1 MPKNYFQIVM
11 LLNFFRKFL
20 ALSLRVCYLCFTTE
34 TETMKALNHSNI
46 VVINVINVLLVVNE
60 LITGER

>member
-1 MPKNYFQIVM
+1 
-11 LLNFFRKFL
+11 
-20 ALSLRVCYLCFTTE
+20 
-34 TETMKALNHSNI
+34 MKAPNHSNI

>member
-1 MPKNYFQIVM
+1 
-11 LLNFFRKFL
+11 
-20 ALSLRVCYLCFTTE
+20 
-34 TETMKALNHSNI
+34 MKAQNHSNI

>member
-1 MPKNYFQIVM
+1 
-11 LLNFFRKFL
+11 
-20 ALSLRVCYLCFTTE
+20 
-34 TETMKALNHSNI
+34 MKVLNHSNI